1 MENVPE
7 QEAPQLTSEE
17 RRVRKQAEVANAA
30 SRERMLHFWK
40 WCADRPVD
48 IVMKGG

>member
-1 MENVPE
+1 ME
-7 QEAPQLTSEE
+7 QEDQEE
-17 RRVRKQAEVANAA
+17 RRVKEQAEVANAA